1 MHGNGVVVTMHPCI
15 YASKHLIMTLTQ
27 ITVNGKTYQA
37 FEGEIAPRTNLVFIK
52 GEKGFI
58 MCGYL
63 NLETAE
69 KFQNIA
75 AVATGVKTVSD
86 MLNAV
91 VVKSTSY
98 AQELGITA
106 GMPVKEALGKM

>member
-1 MHGNGVVVTMHPCI
+1 MRLKQIVV
-15 YASKHLIMTLTQ
+15 S
-27 ITVNGKTYQA
+27 GKKYQA
-37 FEGEIAPRTNLVFIK
+37 FEGEIAPQTNLVFIK

-69 KFQNIA
+69 KFKNIA
-75 AVATGVKTVSD
+75 AIATGVKNVSD

-91 VVKSTSY
+91 IVKSTSY
-98 AQELGITA
+98 AQKLGIFA
-106 GMPVKEALGKM
+106 GMPVKEALLKL

>member
-1 MHGNGVVVTMHPCI
+1 MQ
-15 YASKHLIMTLTQ
+15 LTQ
-27 ITVNGKTYQA
+27 ITVNGKNYQA
-37 FEGEIAPRTNLVFIK
+37 FEGEIAPQTNLVFIK

-69 KFQNIA
+69 KFKNIA
-75 AVATGVKTVSD
+75 AVATGVKSVSD

-91 VVKSTSY
+91 VAKSTSY
-98 AQELGITA
+98 AQNAGILPGIT
-106 GMPVKEALGKM
+106 VKEALEKI